1 MISCAYY
8 ILSWIQFYYLIYNK
22 KIFPKKIIGKKNVWN
37 ELIDELDGKIKWKN
51 SENK

>member
-1 MISCAYY
+1 MIKDGYY
-8 ILSWIQFYYLIYNK
+8 ILSWIQFYYLVYYK

-37 ELIDELDGKIKWKN
+37 QLIDELDGKIKCKN